1 MEPCRGTKCS
11 EEELVLFYYGEQ
23 DEEARLRVESHLSDC
38 PACRAELTDIERT
51 LSALPRRDVELSA
64 IDIQRFVSR
73 VSSGTQYRRRRLALP
88 ALGGALAA
96 ATVLTVALLTLQPG
110 SAPAPQPIA
119 HTKVSRVADAEV
131 VRNLDLLQNLDL
143 LENLETLQALEGH
156 G

>member
-1 MEPCRGTKCS
+1 MEPCRDTNCS
-11 EEELVLFYYGEQ
+11 GEELVLFHYGDL
-23 DEEARLRVESHLSDC
+23 DEESRSRVEAHLSGC
-38 PACRAELTDIERT
+38 PACQAELAEIGRM
-51 LSALPRRDVELSA
+51 LSLFPRNEIELSTVE
-64 IDIQRFVSR
+64 IQRFAAR
-73 VSSGTQYRRRRLALP
+73 VSSRAPRRRRRAWP

-96 ATVLTVALLTLQPG
+96 AAVLAVALLTLQPG
-110 SAPAPQPIA
+110 GEVAPQVIA